1 VGPAGA
7 GKSTLAG
14 HVQQDDS
21 RVHVGLSLWRL
32 PRSRL
37 VRGAIALA
45 PTIVIAA
52 LRKRRLRWREIK
64 QMIRLDAL
72 RRVLRR
78 MKSRHPIILLDEG
91 PVFGISWLDL
101 TFADRGAA
109 AAKHLRRR
117 RLKRGGRLL
126 DAVVLVDA
134 SDETL
139 ATRIRTRAKAHRIR
153 GESDAEIGRFAD
165 GFRRAFDRVLG
176 DLEQSTRGELRVDT
190 IRTDGSLNRSAARLQ
205 AALQSHGR

>member
-1 VGPAGA
+1 MGPAGA

-21 RVHVGLSLWRL
+21 RVHVGLSLWGL

-109 AAKHLRRR
+109 APKRWRR
-117 RLKRGGRLL
+117 RLLKRWGRLL

-153 GESDAEIGRFAD
+153 GESDAAIGRFAD

-190 IRTDGSLNRSAARLQ
+190 IRTDGSLNRSAARLE

>member
-1 VGPAGA
+1 LVPESQPDSRLGPALPRGQQSTQRRRNEPRGAVSTRVHAPVAGVVDAGFRTELVSTSSRRSSPAGPRSRRKRGRHGPIRARQRSRSQESGSHVVELVGPAGA

-21 RVHVGLSLWRL
+21 RVHVGLSLWGL

-109 AAKHLRRR
+109 AP
-117 RLKRGGRLL
+117 KR
-126 DAVVLVDA
+126 
-134 SDETL
+134 
-139 ATRIRTRAKAHRIR
+139 
-153 GESDAEIGRFAD
+153 
-165 GFRRAFDRVLG
+165 
-176 DLEQSTRGELRVDT
+176 
-190 IRTDGSLNRSAARLQ
+190 
-205 AALQSHGR
+205 